1 MCYTFD
7 FLGPTF
13 AARHF
18 RDRIAAVEA
27 IVGDGWP
34 CWAFSNHDVVRHIS
48 RWAHATPLDVDRLA
62 RLAASILMSLRGSVC
77 IYQGEELGFTEAVL
91 LFEDLA
97 DPYGLRFWPEY
108 HGRDG
113 CRTPMVWEAEAP
125 YGGFSTVKPW
135 LPVAPAQVAL
145 AVNRQ
150 TGDAGSI
157 NSHYRRLIALR
168 NAHAA
173 LRGGAIALVD
183 APDDVLAFVREGG
196 GEQIVCLFNFAA
208 TEVAVDLPA
217 GTTVASLGAG
227 AGNDLDPDG
236 RTVRLAPGGAFWGRA
251 I

>member
-1 MCYTFD
+1 
-7 FLGPTF
+7 
-13 AARHF
+13 
-18 RDRIAAVEA
+18 
-27 IVGDGWP
+27 
-34 CWAFSNHDVVRHIS
+34 
-48 RWAHATPLDVDRLA
+48 
-62 RLAASILMSLRGSVC
+62 
-77 IYQGEELGFTEAVL
+77 
-91 LFEDLA
+91 
-97 DPYGLRFWPEY
+97 
-108 HGRDG
+108 
-113 CRTPMVWEAEAP
+113 
-125 YGGFSTVKPW
+125 
-135 LPVAPAQVAL
+135 VAPAQVAL

-157 NSHYRRLIALR
+157 HSHYRRLIALR